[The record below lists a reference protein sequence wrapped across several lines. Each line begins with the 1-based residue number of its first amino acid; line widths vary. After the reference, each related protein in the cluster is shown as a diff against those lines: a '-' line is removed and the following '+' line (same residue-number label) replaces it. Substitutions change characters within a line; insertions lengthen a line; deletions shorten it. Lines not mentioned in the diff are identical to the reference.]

1 MPVKLSGQR
10 KRIWVWFGAFV
21 AAVVVVV
28 GVVLVVQ
35 ARQPASVPL
44 SQAVSLIQSGQ
55 VTSAELSDSSNTA
68 TLTEKDGTQ
77 VVTTYP
83 AEYSQTLTD
92 ELLKANVDT
101 QAVGRSAWSYVGL
114 TLLNALPLF
123 ILLGFVYYFLK
134 RGALGGM
141 GDKGNAIGEVPEV
154 TFDDVAGCDE
164 AVADL
169 KEMTDFLRNPERFRK
184 LGATVPRGALLT
196 GPPGTGKTLLA
207 RAVAGEAQVPFFAV
221 AGSDFVEMFVGRGA
235 SRVRKL
241 FEKARKEGKGIV
253 FIDEIDAVGQR
264 RGGGPGLGSSGDS
277 EREST
282 LIALLNEMDGFKE
295 TGVIVIA
302 ATNRPD
308 TLDEALTRP
317 GRMDRQ
323 IPVNPPDR
331 RGRLAILQ
339 VHVRGKAMAPD
350 IDLDTIALL
359 TAGMVGAELA
369 MVVNEACIEA
379 ARRDASQVDQIDLTN
394 AVQVI
399 QIGRPRTSALIT
411 ERDRKITAYH
421 EAGHAIAAELLPNVE
436 GPSVVS
442 IIPRGQAG
450 GATHIGT
457 NDDQFLTL
465 AEARDRLVMMMGGRI
480 GETLFLG
487 DDNFSQG
494 ASHDFQAAT
503 NLAYAM
509 ITQFG
514 MEATSRATIN
524 PDSLKIGS
532 ELALQT
538 HEAANRYIDEALE
551 RARVLLTQSPGRE
564 MVERLVSIL
573 FVEETVYREQIDD
586 LHQEVLREAI
596 TPAIT

>member
-1 MPVKLSGQR
+1 MKRNNQVKN
-10 KRIWVWFGAFV
+10 IWISVVVLVA
-21 AAVVVVV
+21 AAVVVV
-28 GVVLVVQ
+28 GTVLLVN
-35 ARQPASVPL
+35 ANQPATVPL
-44 SQAVSLIQSGQ
+44 SQAMTMIQSGQ
-55 VTSAELSDSSNTA
+55 VSSAQLSDSSNTA

-83 AEYSQTLTD
+83 AEYSQTLTT

-101 QAVGRSAWSYVGL
+101 QAVGRSAWSYVGMA
-114 TLLNALPLF
+114 LLNMLPLL
-123 ILLGFVYYFLK
+123 ILIGFVYYFLK

-141 GDKGNAIGEVPEV
+141 GDKGNALGEVPDV

-169 KEMTDFLRNPERFRK
+169 KEMTEFLRNPERFRK

-241 FEKARKEGKGIV
+241 FERARKEGKGIV

-317 GRMDRQ
+317 GRIDRQ

-331 RGRLAILQ
+331 RGRLAILK
-339 VHVRGKAMAPD
+339 VHTRGKAMAPD
-350 IDLDTIALL
+350 VDLDLIALL

-379 ARRDASQVDQIDLTN
+379 ARRNASQVEQVDLAN

-421 EAGHAIAAELLPNVE
+421 EAGHAIAAELLPNLA

-442 IIPRGQAG
+442 IIPRGQTG
-450 GATHIGT
+450 GATHLGS

-465 AEARDRLVMMMGGRI
+465 AEARDRMVMMMGGRI
-480 GETLFLG
+480 GETLLLG
-487 DDNFSQG
+487 EDNFTQG
-494 ASHDFQAAT
+494 ASHDFQSAT

-514 MEATSRATIN
+514 MDSDSRATIS
-524 PDSLKIGS
+524 PDSLKLGS
-532 ELALQT
+532 ELALRT
-538 HEAANRYIDEALE
+538 HEAANRYIEEALE
-551 RARVLLTQSPGRE
+551 RAQELLTQSPGRDL
-564 MVERLVSIL
+564 VERLVSVL
-573 FVEETVYREQIDD
+573 FIEETVYREQINE
-586 LHQEVLREAI
+586 LHQEVLREAGVSV
-596 TPAIT
+596 AQ